1 MSQSKKSI
9 RVATR
14 ADMADIG
21 ELRVSEYR
29 RAGEFVVTD
38 VRTLLRDEHDDSDVI
53 LAAWDEA
60 DRVVSTMRGSVV
72 SDRQEAEALLECS
85 LPVDD
90 SALPALVL
98 GRAATRSD
106 SREAGLNSALRY
118 YFFSFALDAPVR
130 SILGVVFAQA
140 PRTQLMKSLGYVF
153 HRPARTWRREVQAI
167 TPHFIACLERS
178 RIPDGRAALRS
189 RVAST
194 LANYPWQGELPR
206 FSLKQFAPEGSSRAL
221 LCHSLAPPG

>member
-1 MSQSKKSI
+1 MNQSRKSI
-9 RVATR
+9 RVARR
-14 ADMADIG
+14 ADMAEIG
-21 ELRVSEYR
+21 ELRVSEYK

-38 VRTLLRDEHDDSDVI
+38 VRTLLRDERDDSDVI

-60 DRVVSTMRGSVV
+60 DRVVSTMRGSIV
-72 SDRQEAEALLECS
+72 SNREEAEALLECS

-118 YFFSFALDAPVR
+118 YFLSFALEAPIR
-130 SILGVVFAQA
+130 SMLGVVFAQA
-140 PRTQLMKSLGYVF
+140 PRTALMKSLGYVF
-153 HRPARTWRREVQAI
+153 HRPAQSWRREVEAI

-178 RIPDGRAALRS
+178 RIPDACAALRS

-206 FSLKQFAPEGSSRAL
+206 FSLKQFGLESSSRAFR
-221 LCHSLAPPG
+221 CR